1 MTAGVVTAVL
11 LFAIAALALIVRRDL
26 VFKLVALGLV
36 NGSTVLLLVSLP
48 RGIGSR
54 PPIAAGAIPPT
65 AADPFPQAYVLAA
78 IVINFAVLALALVF
92 VMMLVER
99 YHTTDARRLEALI
112 REEREAADA
121 EGEDA

>member
-1 MTAGVVTAVL
+1 MTAGMVVAVL

-48 RGIGSR
+48 RVVGTR
-54 PPIAAGAIPPT
+54 PPIAPGPLPPM
-65 AADPFPQAYVLAA
+65 ASDPFPQAYVLAA

-92 VMMLVER
+92 VMLLVER

-112 REEREAADA
+112 REERDAARGA
-121 EGEDA
+121 GERL